1 MNDAVFYVDMER
13 PCRGKYICT
22 FKLLAP
28 EAAKTAEFDITR
40 QFFKM
45 LEQSIRRQPAFY
57 LWTHDRWKRSHA
69 EFDRMLKVVNGKV
82 IWRTEEE
89 SH

>member
-1 MNDAVFYVDMER
+1 
-13 PCRGKYICT
+13 
-22 FKLLAP
+22 LAP
-28 EAAKTAEFDITR
+28 QAAKTAEFDITR

-69 EFDRMLKVVNGKV
+69 EFDRRYEVVNGK
-82 IWRTEEE
+82 IYERK
-89 SH
+89 